1 MEAEGEVLHSLF
13 GRKVVR
19 VGEDRVVKS
28 GPNLRAHEA
37 NTLRYIAANTTIPV
51 PKVHD
56 VRCEDDKVTAIV
68 MDYMPGKPLD
78 EIWDT
83 LDPTQ
88 KLSIAKELHDYISQL
103 RGLKGDY
110 IGAVDR

>member
-1 MEAEGEVLHSLF
+1 MKQIPFVTLLPTQRSL
-13 GRKVVR
+13 
-19 VGEDRVVKS
+19 S
-28 GPNLRAHEA
+28 
-37 NTLRYIAANTTIPV
+37 

-56 VRCEDDKVTAIV
+56 VRWEDDKLTAIV